1 MKISVV
7 TVTYNC
13 ASIITETLDS
23 VIGQDYGELE
33 YVVIDGGSNDGTL
46 DAIRSRQDKIAT
58 VVSEPDKGIFD
69 AMNKS
74 LDYITGYYVL
84 FMNAGDKFV
93 NAHVVSDIFAQTDHD
108 EDLIYGDTYVE
119 NALGF
124 ILRKADAIYQHHP
137 TKRDL
142 VFKSQGFSHQS
153 LFTKTNILKEIG
165 FNLQYPLGADYDTT
179 AQVNAKGN
187 HQLYYTGF
195 PIAIFDDRDG
205 GASHSHRFMPSIY
218 EERVKMFGY
227 TLTCKDKLSL
237 FVRKISK
244 NAKHWFMALCPTL
257 TNIYRRKR
265 RNYITIL
272 EK

>member
-13 ASIITETLDS
+13 VNTLAETLDS
-23 VIGQDYGELE
+23 VIGQDYGHLE
-33 YVVIDGGSNDGTL
+33 YVVIDGNSKDGTL
-46 DAIRSRQDKIAT
+46 EAIRSRQDRISV

-74 LDYITGYYVL
+74 LNYVTGEYVL
-84 FMNAGDKFV
+84 FMNSGDRFV
-93 NAHVVSDIFAQTDHD
+93 NNHVVSDIFQGTSHS
-108 EDLIYGDTYVE
+108 EDIIYGDTYMQ
-119 NALGF
+119 NSLGF

-142 VFKSQGFSHQS
+142 VFRSQGFSHQS
-153 LFTKTNILKEIG
+153 LFTKTKILKEIG

-179 AQVNAKGN
+179 AQVYAKGN
-187 HQLYYTGF
+187 HLLFYTGF

-205 GASHSHRFMPSIY
+205 GASHTHRFMPSIY

-237 FVRKISK
+237 LVRKISK
-244 NAKHWFMALCPTL
+244 NTKHRLMALCPTL
-257 TNIYRRKR
+257 TSIYRKKH
-265 RNYITIL
+265 RNYTTLL